1 MAAQFNQMPTKVTTQ
16 LNQTL
21 SKVKSNIKQ
30 AQTDFNQI
38 DVTETIRTKLEKV
51 KVPEL
56 ISENRIDV
64 QQLVEPVK
72 QRLQTST
79 SPKDIFQSMKNNTTQ
94 MVSRLQQKL
103 PDKEKVLSRMA
114 QAGQKLKDDNPFKDL
129 FKKSPAEALPID

>member
-72 QRLQTST
+72 QRLQTSN

>member
-21 SKVKSNIKQ
+21 TKVKSNIKQ

-103 PDKEKVLSRMA
+103 PDKERVLSRMA

>member
-1 MAAQFNQMPTKVTTQ
+1 MAAQFNQMPTKVTSQ

-79 SPKDIFQSMKNNTTQ
+79 SPKDIFQTMKNNTTQ